1 MAFIVAR
8 DAEFGIP
15 NSIRI
20 LCSCYVILS
29 RVCDQEE
36 LKWPWMLLSAAART
50 QVIAVRSL
58 LLFPLLFALH
68 GEGDF
73 ETSLPRLLSV
83 AQTESRANP

>member
-1 MAFIVAR
+1 MAM
-8 DAEFGIP
+8 DAA
-15 NSIRI
+15 
-20 LCSCYVILS
+20 
-29 RVCDQEE
+29 Q
-36 LKWPWMLLSAAART
+36 AAART